1 MDFDS
6 YDYIIVFSSH
16 YRALYIYDRLK
27 LKKIKTKLVTAPNK
41 VNISCTQALK
51 IKEEDKKSVEL
62 ELERNNIFPTAVFK
76 IIRNG
81 KSEDYEL
88 IN

>member
-27 LKKIKTKLVTAPNK
+27 FKKIKTKLVTAPNK

-88 IN
+88 ID

>member
-1 MDFDS
+1 MDFEV

-41 VNISCTQALK
+41 INISCTQALK
-51 IKEEDKKSVEL
+51 VKEEDKKKVEI

-76 IIRNG
+76 IIRDG
-81 KSEDYEL
+81 KKEDYEL
-88 IN
+88 ID

>member
-1 MDFDS
+1 MDLEE
-6 YDYIIVFSSH
+6 YDYIMVFTSH
-16 YRALYIYDRLK
+16 YRALYMYDRLR

-51 IKEEDKKSVEL
+51 IKEEDKENIKL
-62 ELERNNIFPTAVFK
+62 ELERNNIYPTAVFK

-81 KSEDYEL
+81 NKEDYEL
-88 IN
+88 IE